1 MLRPGRFNPGKET
14 RYPFYKKTGGGPGVG
29 LDGCGILDSPP
40 PPGLDLRTVQPVE
53 IQCNDCTIPVGD
65 EIFHTPPDLPWGPTS
80 LLYNRQEALFPGVKR
95 SGSGDNHLPHLVL
108 TLKKK

>member
-40 PPGLDLRTVQPVE
+40 PPGIRS
-53 IQCNDCTIPVGD
+53 
-65 EIFHTPPDLPWGPTS
+65 PDRPARRDS
-80 LLYNRQEALFPGVKR
+80 M
-95 SGSGDNHLPHLVL
+95 
-108 TLKKK
+108 